1 MDPKGQ
7 IVKKGFNPDVDS
19 YSAFFDNKKLGKT
32 NMEEL
37 IREKDVTDLYICGIA
52 TDVCVGNTRLL
63 SQGFLKSSSPAFTAF
78 HSQELGFRT
87 ILVEDASRGIQV
99 KSFYISSG
107 NFPHCQIQVQSFYS
121 FNMSNIQYF
130 RSRR

>member
-52 TDVCVGNTRLL
+52 TDVCVGNTRFSLTRFPQNIFPSIHSFPQPGAWVPNHLGGGRQQRNPGEILL
-63 SQGFLKSSSPAFTAF
+63 YFQ
-78 HSQELGFRT
+78 
-87 ILVEDASRGIQV
+87 
-99 KSFYISSG
+99 
-107 NFPHCQIQVQSFYS
+107 FPHCQIQVQSYYS
-121 FNMSNIQYF
+121 FHIV
-130 RSRR
+130 

>member
-52 TDVCVGNTRLL
+52 TDVCVGNTRFL
-63 SQGFLKSSSPAFTAF
+63 SQGFLKTSSPAFTAF

-99 KSFYISSG
+99 KSFCISSG
-107 NFPHCQIQVQSFYS
+107 NFPHCQIQVQSFYC
-121 FNMSNIQYF
+121 FHIV
-130 RSRR
+130 